1 MLPKN
6 CKEIIDGWKI
16 RTQEVSNGVY
26 KIEVE
31 DKVGRRFEVTTVDLE
46 AGIEQCKQYALTI
59 EQRIKDRIA
68 SFNPWDFSNQSPQNY
83 SHDKSYRIFY
93 HDISEIGQGAPLAGK
108 AYIVDNVDTTKL
120 IDSFA
125 GGLPIWES
133 NSNIVAV
140 PIWTKTLLNRTVQ
153 RIALIDRSANE
164 VRIFK
169 KVFKVIQ
176 FLTFEN
182 ETLTFIDDP
191 LKKKKEI
198 HFDIQTEKLH
208 EVRKLL

>member
-16 RTQEVSNGVY
+16 RTDEISNGVFR
-26 KIEVE
+26 IEVE
-31 DKVGRRFEVTTVDLE
+31 DKIGRRCEVTTLDLK
-46 AGIEQCKQYALTI
+46 AGIEQCKQYALNI

-68 SFNPWDFSNQSPQNY
+68 SFNPWDFSNKSPQNY
-83 SHDKSYRIFY
+83 SHDKSHRVVY
-93 HDISEIGQGAPLAGK
+93 HDLKEIGQGAPLAGK
-108 AYIVDNVDTTKL
+108 AYLVDNLDRTKL

-125 GGLPIWES
+125 AGLPIWETS
-133 NSNIVAV
+133 RNIVAV
-140 PIWTKTLLNRTVQ
+140 PIWTKTLLNETVQ
-153 RIALIDRSANE
+153 RIALVDSATNE

-169 KVFKVIQ
+169 KIFNLIQ

-191 LKKKKEI
+191 LKKKKET

-208 EVRKLL
+208 ETRILV